1 MNKKGF
7 TLVEL
12 LGVMVLLSVLMMI
25 AIPGI
30 SNLVKKNKDKVY
42 VQDAKKLISLAE
54 YKVKSS
60 QNKYIKK
67 PKTDECI
74 ILTLGYL
81 NDGTLDT
88 TPNNDEYLKDA
99 SYVMVTN
106 IGSDYQYYVT
116 LIEKYKGAYKGI
128 DNATLDQLKSR
139 TYETKVFKDDEVFY
153 INSAAK
159 AASGNTSG
167 GVIPNR
173 LGEFKGKK
181 IVGKYND

>member
-67 PKTDECI
+67 PKTNECI

-99 SYVMVTN
+99 AMGYLKHKFPNITEDKLPTEEQIAALGGAGKERANFCLNVVKVYKDTHDLQQQATN
-106 IGSDYQYYVT
+106 I
-116 LIEKYKGAYKGI
+116 
-128 DNATLDQLKSR
+128 
-139 TYETKVFKDDEVFY
+139 
-153 INSAAK
+153 
-159 AASGNTSG
+159 
-167 GVIPNR
+167 
-173 LGEFKGKK
+173 
-181 IVGKYND
+181 